1 LNATDSALSHSES
14 AAKLRRWQQI
24 TGISLFVGYAGYY
37 LGRSCL
43 AIANPLMVEQESAHG
58 LTKERIG
65 LIYSVGVLT
74 YAVGKVVNGLIV
86 DYIGGRQMFLFGMVA
101 TVACT
106 AAFGMSTA
114 LPVLVVV
121 WGANRFFQ
129 SMGWNAL
136 VKTASRWYP
145 AHRQATIMGFLSLSF
160 LFGDAIDRGYL
171 GGLVAIGQRFPHSPF
186 AVLANWRNVFL
197 IASATLGVIAVA
209 LAFVLRS
216 SPKELGLEEPS
227 ANPENVFGQAGQSA
241 DTVPFLELLLP
252 LIESP
257 MFWSIC
263 GVSFGLTLIREA
275 FNNWSST
282 ILNDV
287 AGLQAGQAGI
297 ASLIFP
303 LAGGVGAL
311 GAGMLSDRWGGRHG
325 RIVVPSLIVLIFSLG
340 SMAVINVT
348 GRPFLAMAL
357 LAVTSFFLIAPYS
370 YLSGVMAL
378 DLGGKRG
385 SATAAG
391 LIDGAGYVG
400 GIASGWGIAK
410 IAGRYEWSG
419 VFLSLAG
426 VCCLTLVVAVAYL
439 ILSERAKSAHL
450 AAQNIESEESRA

>member
-1 LNATDSALSHSES
+1 
-14 AAKLRRWQQI
+14 
-24 TGISLFVGYAGYY
+24 
-37 LGRSCL
+37 
-43 AIANPLMVEQESAHG
+43 
-58 LTKERIG
+58 
-65 LIYSVGVLT
+65 
-74 YAVGKVVNGLIV
+74 
-86 DYIGGRQMFLFGMVA
+86 
-101 TVACT
+101 
-106 AAFGMSTA
+106 
-114 LPVLVVV
+114 
-121 WGANRFFQ
+121 
-129 SMGWNAL
+129 
-136 VKTASRWYP
+136 
-145 AHRQATIMGFLSLSF
+145 
-160 LFGDAIDRGYL
+160 
-171 GGLVAIGQRFPHSPF
+171 
-186 AVLANWRNVFL
+186 
-197 IASATLGVIAVA
+197 VIAVA